1 MFRYSICFIIGIL
14 LYILLNRRNGFSVGI
29 PVMDL
34 KEIFPDDIYRDK
46 ITDDPFGKDIPR
58 EFYKQ
63 GLRLGPK
70 SSRVSKLYDVGWY
83 YTLEEPHQIKGMMFK
98 KGEHYG
104 ASWKSRFFHLNG
116 NKLLYYKSRENLKK
130 KGEINMS
137 KVQDVRLSGEEV
149 PEGQVGIKIVTEDR
163 IYRLSC
169 QNEDE
174 AMNWIGELTKAMDFY
189 SNSNHRIFI
198 SAINIPILDTIITEI
213 KGRDHDTRRP
223 ATQEVPKPTY
233 IDYNMYEYQ
242 RELIING
249 KKYYIGTPGKIKDEY
264 RLYNLYNS
272 LYIIDLN
279 DNIVIDGPLDLLQ
292 LEPDHP
298 PPKVSPPTK
307 EITGGAAM

>member
-34 KEIFPDDIYRDK
+34 KEIFPDDKYPDK
-46 ITDDPFGKDIPR
+46 ITDDTIDPFGEGIPR

-83 YTLEEPHQIKGMMFK
+83 YTLDLEGPHQIKGMMFK

-104 ASWKSRFFHLNG
+104 ASWKSRFFRLGGDN
-116 NKLLYYKSRENLKK
+116 LLYYKTKENLEK

-137 KVQDVRLSGEEV
+137 MVQDVRLSGEEV
-149 PEGQVGIKIVTEDR
+149 PEGQVGIEIVTEDR
-163 IYRLSC
+163 TYRLSC

-198 SAINIPILDTIITEI
+198 SAINIPILKTIITKI

-223 ATQEVPKPTY
+223 KTREVPIPTY
-233 IDYNMYEYQ
+233 IDYNMHEYQ

-249 KKYYIGTPGKIKDEY
+249 KKYHIGTPGQKIKGDY
-264 RLYNLYNS
+264 RLYNQDNALV
-272 LYIIDLN
+272 IIDLN
-279 DNIVIDGPLDLLQ
+279 DNIVVDALNLRQ

-298 PPKVSPPTK
+298 PPAGAMA
-307 EITGGAAM
+307 GGAAM